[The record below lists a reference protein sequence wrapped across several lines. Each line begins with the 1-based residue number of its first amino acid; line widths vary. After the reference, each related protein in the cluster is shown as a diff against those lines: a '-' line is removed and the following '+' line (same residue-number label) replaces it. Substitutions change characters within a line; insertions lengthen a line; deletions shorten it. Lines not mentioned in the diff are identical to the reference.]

1 MEGIN
6 GGETG
11 FISKMGS
18 SFLLVPVSSA
28 VLSSAVEVRSEAKG
42 LNYFTVHTV
51 FEFGPESRLGQQR
64 FLLAA

>member
-1 MEGIN
+1 MMEGIN

-28 VLSSAVEVRSEAKG
+28 VLSSAVEVRNEAKR
-42 LNYFTVHTV
+42 
-51 FEFGPESRLGQQR
+51 SK
-64 FLLAA
+64 LLYCTYCL